1 MSRNCD
7 QPLVIWTAFRS
18 VYKDSK
24 EIPTHRG
31 SIGQPEPGDLPLYI
45 SRMNSNSFDWI
56 VNLTLTYP
64 NFHRRDII
72 NLANLRN
79 LAVLDIGCAN
89 NRQQYGGLLDDL
101 VSDTVIRAWSREAKD
116 NGAFPKLRALLIRDG
131 PEVTHLSLSY
141 LSSFPAL
148 VLFGVQGCFKPSRK
162 TRAVGESYG
171 WTTDDH
177 NGIMS
182 KVQRDIE
189 RSETWDGV
197 MASCYK
203 HCGSIPTGDST
214 GEPVEKSILSFRLGM
229 THTSVLMSN
238 VFDKMTFYRA
248 ISLST
253 PTAGQVVP
261 ETQSAVPHSS
271 SSKSTHTPDLPN
283 SRPALRRKSHLNVAD
298 VLQEDFGIP
307 RSAATT
313 PAAEPGIVTR
323 RSMPPPPS
331 APIRATSIFNL
342 SDMVSAAAPPEAQ
355 TRAPSFSRE
364 HAKSSEAEAGSSG
377 SSSRTAQELDRK
389 AIEYE
394 RRHQRMDY

>member
-1 MSRNCD
+1 
-7 QPLVIWTAFRS
+7 
-18 VYKDSK
+18 
-24 EIPTHRG
+24 
-31 SIGQPEPGDLPLYI
+31 
-45 SRMNSNSFDWI
+45 MNSNTFDWI
-56 VNLTLTYP
+56 VNLTLTHP

-89 NRQQYGGLLDDL
+89 NKQQYSGVLDDL

-116 NGAFPKLRALLIRDG
+116 NGAFPKLRALLVRDE

-171 WTTDDH
+171 WTTDDL

-203 HCGSIPTGDST
+203 HCGSIRSA
-214 GEPVEKSILSFRLGM
+214 EFAEEQMEKSILSFRLGM

-248 ISLST
+248 ISLNA
-253 PTAGQVVP
+253 PTEGL
-261 ETQSAVPHSS
+261 AVPAPQSTTPHPQL
-271 SSKSTHTPDLPN
+271 SKLSHIPDLPN
-283 SRPALRRKSHLNVAD
+283 ARPALRRKSHLNVAD

-307 RSAATT
+307 RSAAPM
-313 PAAEPGIVTR
+313 PAAEPSTISR

-342 SDMVSAAAPPEAQ
+342 SDMVSTAPAEAQ
-355 TRAPSFSRE
+355 TRAPSLTRGNG
-364 HAKSSEAEAGSSG
+364 KNSESEAGSSG